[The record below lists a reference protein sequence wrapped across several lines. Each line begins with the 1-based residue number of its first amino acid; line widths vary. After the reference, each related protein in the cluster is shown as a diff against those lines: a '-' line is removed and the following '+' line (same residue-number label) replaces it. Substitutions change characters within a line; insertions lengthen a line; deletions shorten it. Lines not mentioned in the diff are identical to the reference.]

1 MSINDLAYFTECV
14 NNLIDGELI
23 MVDKNIA
30 SVLKCVVNCPVLCQ
44 CLSSSIKNTSYVTEF
59 SRAKV
64 TWTRSDGVVINQL
77 KLPQDT
83 TRLFTFVVCLLT
95 EIDSGRRSITDFLHE
110 FFGDTDNNA
119 SYRKFVS
126 EVIKPFKRAGESLL
140 KNTDHNGMGKEESAI
155 AERFFTAEKIFL
167 RYDVIKSMSAIVNE
181 LKQLLLDEGKLSKS
195 ATSDVY
201 AVSNYFV
208 NALHLRNPKIIK
220 ICWIA
225 YRNTM
230 LRFHLAQPYVIKLA
244 QLVDSAVIM

>member
-1 MSINDLAYFTECV
+1 MSVNELAYFTECV
-14 NNLIDGELI
+14 NSLIDGELI

-44 CLSSSIKNTSYVTEF
+44 KLSSSVKTTSYVTEF

-64 TWTRSDGVVINQL
+64 TWTRADGVVMSQL

-95 EIDSGRRSITDFLHE
+95 EIDSGRRSITDLLHE
-110 FFGDTDNNA
+110 FYGDTDNNA
-119 SYRKFVS
+119 SYRKFVN

-140 KNTDHNGMGKEESAI
+140 KSSDLSGVGEQEAAA
-155 AERFFTAEKIFL
+155 AERFFTAEKVFL
-167 RYDVIKSMSAIVNE
+167 RYDVLKSMSGLVDT
-181 LKQLLLDEGKLSKS
+181 LKQLLLDEGKLSKA
-195 ATSDVY
+195 ATADVY
-201 AVSNYFV
+201 AVSDYFV

-230 LRFHLAQPYVIKLA
+230 LRFQSAKPYVIKLA